1 MGCPRFARNYS
12 PRIFAPK
19 RGVMCQM
26 KTETDFT
33 IAALRLEEKYTRVNN
48 SGLLE
53 AFGFVQSN
61 VLTMDELELVLS
73 EYILSN
79 LNDSSRDLGPAVFA
93 LGKTHQDKYLDLFK
107 NVMAERLDFDLNSAY
122 QAGIAIEN
130 FGVRIFYSASP
141 LENPEQT
148 RQRIREYLESAGT

>member
-1 MGCPRFARNYS
+1 
-12 PRIFAPK
+12 
-19 RGVMCQM
+19 MCQM

-33 IAALRLEEKYTRVNN
+33 IAALRLEEEYTRVNN

-61 VLTMDELELVLS
+61 ALTIDELELALS

-79 LNDSSRDLGPAVFA
+79 LNDSSRDLGSAVFA

-130 FGVRIFYSASP
+130 LGVRIFYSASL

-148 RQRIREYLESAGT
+148 RQRIREYLDSAGT